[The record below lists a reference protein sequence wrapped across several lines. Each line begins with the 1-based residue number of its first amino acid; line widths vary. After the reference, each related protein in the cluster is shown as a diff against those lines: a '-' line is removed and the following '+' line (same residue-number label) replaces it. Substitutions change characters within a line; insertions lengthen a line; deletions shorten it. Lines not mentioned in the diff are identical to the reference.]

1 MSKEFFAHVIFF
13 QGIGEYT
20 NGTTFFGFIHDEIRV
35 VFQRPNLSQPL
46 PFLLFFSLN
55 AGPVASILSNVICVT
70 SETVFHP
77 SYSHVHTHL
86 LSSFCTS
93 CHPKKDTHVVSAMIG
108 HLEKDARL
116 REQKD
121 NRPLSHQFRRPRL
134 TERYLQKVEAT
145 EKIAFSAISCKSRSD
160 TEILIIHCPFLQ
172 KA

>member
-1 MSKEFFAHVIFF
+1 M
-13 QGIGEYT
+13 
-20 NGTTFFGFIHDEIRV
+20 
-35 VFQRPNLSQPL
+35 
-46 PFLLFFSLN
+46 
-55 AGPVASILSNVICVT
+55 
-70 SETVFHP
+70 
-77 SYSHVHTHL
+77 
-86 LSSFCTS
+86 SSFSKGLVSTRMERRFLASSMTRSEWFSRGRICHSLCLSFCFSPSTQGQLPASYQMLYVSPARLCFILRILTS
-93 CHPKKDTHVVSAMIG
+93 TRTYCRPSAPLVTPNKDTHVVSAMIG